1 MNNLTEREVKH
12 FNILV
17 NINILNSLYEKA
29 SEWPVVSWDE
39 YYSDGS
45 PVTLNW
51 ELVTVGLAKIYMDGL
66 MYNQKSVLTG
76 ADEAPRLERVGQ

>member
-1 MNNLTEREVKH
+1 MNNLSEAEVKH

-17 NINILNSLYEKA
+17 NINTLSSLYEKA
-29 SEWPVVSWDE
+29 SEWPIVSWDE
-39 YYSDGS
+39 YYSDGT

-51 ELVTVGLAKIYMDGL
+51 ELVTAGLAKIYMEGL

-76 ADEAPRLERVGQ
+76 ADEAPRLVQVGE